1 MSTVEATAARRCE
14 VKERLDG
21 MAIKRAVAFGI
32 AIAVLLLC
40 LPVSALAQG
49 SGGATV
55 TGVIKDSS
63 GAVLPGVTVEASSPS
78 LIEKVRTAV
87 SDSSGNYRIIELRPG
102 VYTVTYT
109 LPGFTTLRREGIE
122 LSTNFTA
129 TLNIDLRVGAVAETV
144 TVTGE
149 TPIIDVKGVTRE
161 QVISQAM
168 MDALPTSK
176 SMGGLIALVP
186 GAVSPAN
193 GLDVGGS
200 KGEQSVRI
208 SVHGARTGDM
218 RQMVDGMLFSNLNSD
233 GAGRLY
239 FVNPVTVQEN
249 VIDLGTA
256 GSAQYQLGGAV
267 INSIPRDGGNRF
279 SGTAFV
285 AGTGHNLQSNNLTD
299 ELRAQKVTQVNGVR
313 DIYDFSGLFGGPVV
327 TDRLWF
333 VASARLNGSTTRS
346 ANQFHDANLDDWV
359 FTPNPSYPVDPEER
373 TRSTQIRMTWQASK
387 KDKVTGFYDLQRH
400 FRQQA
405 FGELDRGEAVIE
417 SGAAM
422 CHNDSLTQFTWSRP
436 QSQKLLFEGG
446 GTIGLNTFGRPS
458 FGTQLDGSDYERC
471 GISEPL
477 RVLVID
483 APAGYTAG
491 YHGFGSVGIGIAN
504 QFAGRFSTSVVTGS
518 HTFKVGMNLLK
529 GYIKGNT
536 YRNPLDVQGLP
547 LQYAFTSGVPSAI
560 TEFTSQYTEV
570 DLDHDLGLFAQD
582 QWSLGRVTV
591 NAGLRFDWITAHD
604 PTIVEPANALFP
616 SFTAPGVDNV
626 PNWKDLSPRVG
637 VAWDVMGNGKTVI
650 KGGVNRYVTTLTTS
664 VASLFGPAANFSTAR
679 NWTDS
684 NKNFFPDCDLKNP
697 AVNGECGAFLNPSVG
712 TFGPATAKPDP
723 DWVSGWGKRG
733 YNWQTQL
740 SVDRQIGSRAAVNVG
755 YYRTIYGN
763 FFTTD
768 NLNLQPSDYDPFCV
782 TVPVDARLPNSGQQ
796 VCGLY
801 NARITPATSNYTT
814 FSGNYVNKYPLSGY
828 TQSPETE
835 HFNGVD
841 VGFNARFA
849 RGGMLGGG
857 WSVGNAVQQG
867 SVSVAGGVVNSNT
880 TRCFIVDNPQQL
892 VTNLSNTA
900 GVNSS
905 PVGSCNTETP
915 YQNRFRLNSSYTLP
929 WGGVMIA
936 GVYQDLP
943 GANYQANQTYSS
955 AQINAQATGKLIN
968 QVTGQPRN
976 LTTAGGVIT
985 VDLLSPLT
993 NYAPRIRQLDL
1004 RGSKTFKF
1012 GRSRLQANVDLYNLF
1027 NQSTATF
1034 LRAAYTT
1041 PSQATATPWL
1051 QPTQILDGRLVKFGL
1066 QYDF

>member
-1 MSTVEATAARRCE
+1 
-14 VKERLDG
+14 
-21 MAIKRAVAFGI
+21 MAIKRAAAYGL

-40 LPVSALAQG
+40 LPVFALAQG
-49 SGGATV
+49 SGGASV
-55 TGVIKDSS
+55 TGVVKDSS
-63 GAVLPGVTVEASSPS
+63 GAVLPGVTVEASSPA

-87 SDSSGNYRIIELRPG
+87 TDASGQYRIIELRPG
-102 VYTVTYT
+102 TYTVTYT
-109 LPGFTTLRREGIE
+109 LAGFTTLRREGIE

-129 TLNIDLRVGAVAETV
+129 TLNIDLKVGAVAETV

-149 TPIIDVKGVTRE
+149 TPLIDVKGVTRE
-161 QVISQAM
+161 QVISKAM

-239 FVNPVTVQEN
+239 FVNPITVQEN

-279 SGTAFV
+279 TATAFV
-285 AGTGHNLQSNNLTD
+285 AATGHNLQSNNLTD
-299 ELRAQKVTQVNGVR
+299 ELTAQKVTQVNGVR
-313 DIYDFSGLFGGPVV
+313 DIYDFSGLVGGPAVR
-327 TDRLWF
+327 DRLWW
-333 VASARLNGSTTRS
+333 VVSARLNGSTTRS
-346 ANQFHDANLDDWV
+346 ANQFHDVNLDDWK
-359 FTPNPSYPVDPEER
+359 FTPNPNEPVDPEEK
-373 TRSTQIRMTWQASK
+373 TRSNQFRMTWQASK
-387 KDKVTGFYDLQRH
+387 KDKITGFYDIQRH

-422 CHNDSLTQFTWSRP
+422 CHNDSLTQFTWARP
-436 QSQKLLFEGG
+436 QSQRLLFEGG

-504 QFAGRFSTSVVTGS
+504 QFAGRASASVVTGS
-518 HTFKVGMNLLK
+518 HTFKVGMNILK

-536 YRNPLDVQGLP
+536 YRSPQDVRGLP
-547 LQYAFTSGVPSAI
+547 LQYAFTNGVPSAF

-582 QWSLGRVTV
+582 QWSLGRLTV

-626 PNWKDLSPRVG
+626 PNWKDLSPRLG
-637 VAWDVMGNGKTVI
+637 VAWDVMGDGKTVV

-664 VASLFGPAANFSTAR
+664 VASLFGPTANFSTAR
-679 NWTDS
+679 NWTDT
-684 NKNFFPDCDLKNP
+684 NGNFFPDCNLQS
-697 AVNGECGAFLNPSVG
+697 AAANGECGAFLNPSVG

-723 DWVSGWGKRG
+723 DWVTGWGKRG
-733 YNWQTQL
+733 YNWQTSI
-740 SVDRQIGSRAAVNVG
+740 SVDRQIGSRAAMNVG

-763 FFTTD
+763 FYTTE

-796 VCGLY
+796 LCGLY

-814 FSGNYVNKYPLSGY
+814 FSRNYVDKYPLSGFA
-828 TQSPETE
+828 QSPETE

-841 VGFNARFA
+841 VGFNARYA

-857 WSVGNAVQQG
+857 WSIGNAVQQG

-892 VTNLSNTA
+892 VTNLSNTG

-905 PVGSCNTETP
+905 PAGSCNTQTP

-929 WGGVMIA
+929 WGGIMVA

-955 AQINAQATGKLIN
+955 AQINAQPTGKLIN
-968 QVTGQPRN
+968 QLTGQPRN

-993 NYAPRIRQLDL
+993 SYAPRIRQLDL
-1004 RGSKTFKF
+1004 RGSKTFRL
-1012 GRSRLQANVDLYNLF
+1012 GGAHRLQANIDLYNLF

-1041 PSQATATPWL
+1041 PTQVTATPWL

>member
-1 MSTVEATAARRCE
+1 M
-14 VKERLDG
+14 
-21 MAIKRAVAFGI
+21 F
-32 AIAVLLLC
+32 
-40 LPVSALAQG
+40 ALAQG
-49 SGGATV
+49 SGGASV
-55 TGVIKDSS
+55 TGVVKDSS
-63 GAVLPGVTVEASSPS
+63 GAVLPGVTVEASSPA
-78 LIEKVRTAV
+78 LIEKVRSAV
-87 SDSSGNYRIIELRPG
+87 TDASGNYRIIELRPG
-102 VYTVTYT
+102 TYTVTYT

-129 TLNIDLRVGAVAETV
+129 TLNIDMKVGAVAETV

-149 TPIIDVKGVTRE
+149 TPLIDVKGVTRE
-161 QVISQAM
+161 QVISKAM

-239 FVNPVTVQEN
+239 FVNPITVQEN

-279 SGTAFV
+279 TATAFV

-299 ELRAQKVTQVNGVR
+299 ELRAQQITQVNGVR
-313 DIYDFSGLFGGPVV
+313 DIYDFSGLVGGPAVR
-327 TDRLWF
+327 DRLWW
-333 VASARLNGSTTRS
+333 VVSARLNGSTTRS
-346 ANQFHDANLDDWV
+346 ANQFHDANLDDWK
-359 FTPNPSYPVDPEER
+359 FTPDPNQPVDPEEK
-373 TRSTQIRMTWQASK
+373 TRSNQFRMTWQASK
-387 KDKVTGFYDLQRH
+387 KDKITGFYDIQKH

-422 CHNDSLTQFTWSRP
+422 CHNDSLTQFTWARP

-446 GTIGLNTFGRPS
+446 GTVGLNTFGRPS
-458 FGTQLDGSDYERC
+458 FGTQLDGSDYQRC

-504 QFAGRFSTSVVTGS
+504 QFAGRASASVVTGS
-518 HTFKVGMNLLK
+518 HTFKVGMNILK

-547 LQYAFTSGVPSAI
+547 LQYAFTNGVPSAF

-582 QWSLGRVTV
+582 QWSLGRLTV

-637 VAWDVMGNGKTVI
+637 VAWDVMGDGKTVV

-679 NWTDS
+679 NWTDT
-684 NKNFFPDCDLKNP
+684 NKNFFPDCDMKN
-697 AVNGECGAFLNPSVG
+697 AAANGECGAFLNPSVG

-723 DWVSGWGKRG
+723 EWVTGWGKRG
-733 YNWQTQL
+733 YNWQTSI
-740 SVDRQIGSRAAVNVG
+740 SVDRQIGSRAAMNVG

-763 FFTTD
+763 FYHHRQPEPGAERLRSVLRHGARRCAAAEFGSAGVRA
-768 NLNLQPSDYDPFCV
+768 LQRAHHAGDEQLHDV
-782 TVPVDARLPNSGQQ
+782 LPELRQQ
-796 VCGLY
+796 VSVVGLY
-801 NARITPATSNYTT
+801 AVARDGTLQRRGCRLQRAVRPGRHARRRLERGQRGPA
-814 FSGNYVNKYPLSGY
+814 GLG
-828 TQSPETE
+828 
-835 HFNGVD
+835 
-841 VGFNARFA
+841 
-849 RGGMLGGG
+849 LGGG
-857 WSVGNAVQQG
+857 RRRELEHDPLLHRRQSAAARDQPEQHRGREL
-867 SVSVAGGVVNSNT
+867 VAGGVVQHADAVSEP
-880 TRCFIVDNPQQL
+880 VPAEL
-892 VTNLSNTA
+892 VVHAAVGRRHDRGRLSGFA
-900 GVNSS
+900 GR
-905 PVGSCNTETP
+905 
-915 YQNRFRLNSSYTLP
+915 Q
-929 WGGVMIA
+929 
-936 GVYQDLP
+936 LP
-943 GANYQANQTYSS
+943 GEPDVLERPDQRAADGQADQPGDRPAPQPDHGGRRHHRGPPVAAHELRS
-955 AQINAQATGKLIN
+955 AHPPARPARQQDV
-968 QVTGQPRN
+968 QVGRQPPPAGERRSLQPVQPEHGHVPARGVHHADRRRPQRRGCNQPRSWM
-976 LTTAGGVIT
+976 AG
-985 VDLLSPLT
+985 
-993 NYAPRIRQLDL
+993 
-1004 RGSKTFKF
+1004 
-1012 GRSRLQANVDLYNLF
+1012 
-1027 NQSTATF
+1027 
-1034 LRAAYTT
+1034 
-1041 PSQATATPWL
+1041 W
-1051 QPTQILDGRLVKFGL
+1051 
-1066 QYDF
+1066 